1 MDSLDIM
8 VNEILHSDIRW
19 AILRHSWGPDRS
31 LISTLTSANMQDMQ
45 RKIDEATLC
54 PSFQDAI
61 TITRGLALQY
71 VSINAMCI
79 IQDSPDDWHA
89 ESSRMAEYYEGAQ
102 IMISA
107 LLSSS
112 AGDRMLHTRDHGP
125 LATVVGDEQPL
136 GVRRLLESA
145 VSVTPYLQ
153 HSWSARENIAI
164 QPLSKRAW
172 TLQEY
177 TMAPCIIHF
186 TQEQIIWQ
194 CTTCLASED
203 NQYSIFDN
211 ELPETPLEKARK
223 HEPAY
228 NDKMNPKLSRFSLT
242 KIGWYDIIEK
252 YTSRSITYTSD
263 ILPALSAIAE
273 QVNFYTQLSYCAGL
287 WKGVD
292 DTFYYDLL
300 WQTNKRHNSP
310 IRAENGSPSWSWSSI
325 RGNIRFPDW
334 QGNFG

>member
-1 MDSLDIM
+1 
-8 VNEILHSDIRW
+8 
-19 AILRHSWGPDRS
+19 
-31 LISTLTSANMQDMQ
+31 
-45 RKIDEATLC
+45 
-54 PSFQDAI
+54 
-61 TITRGLALQY
+61 
-71 VSINAMCI
+71 
-79 IQDSPDDWHA
+79 
-89 ESSRMAEYYEGAQ
+89 MAEYYEGAQ

-112 AGDRMLHTRDHGP
+112 AADRMLHTRDHGP

-136 GVRRLLESA
+136 GVRRLLENA

-223 HEPAY
+223 HRPT
-228 NDKMNPKLSRFSLT
+228 MT
-242 KIGWYDIIEK
+242 K
-252 YTSRSITYTSD
+252 
-263 ILPALSAIAE
+263 
-273 QVNFYTQLSYCAGL
+273 
-287 WKGVD
+287 
-292 DTFYYDLL
+292 
-300 WQTNKRHNSP
+300 
-310 IRAENGSPSWSWSSI
+310 
-325 RGNIRFPDW
+325 
-334 QGNFG
+334 